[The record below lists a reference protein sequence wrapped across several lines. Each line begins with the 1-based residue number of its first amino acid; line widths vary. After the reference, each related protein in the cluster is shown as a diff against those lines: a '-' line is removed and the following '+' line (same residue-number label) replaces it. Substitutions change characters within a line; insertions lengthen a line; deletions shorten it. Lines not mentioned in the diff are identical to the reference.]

1 VLPGPSLLRFLPP
14 RTQLRRVPLF
24 TPTAFATVADE
35 GCHTLAG
42 AVLRVLAPLDGSGC
56 VRGTH
61 GPLRGPPL
69 SVTPRRFAAF
79 FHAARVPRSRPP
91 ELSLPGEPHPLS
103 RAVASLRVR
112 GRPPP
117 TRRTR
122 DLRARFPHSA
132 GPVAARGPEAPGRL
146 RGRESAFPRSLRS
159 DKSELFRLRPPDQ
172 SLARRDSPVDA
183 AVTPAAKLCSPRE
196 SVPATPHPGRVKNE
210 GPVLSWALSS
220 PEPAPER
227 SWVRSLACD
236 PGQAEPGHRTA
247 PEARPSRSRG
257 ETRASTPGPRSR
269 DPPAR
274 WLRNH
279 RDHRQAATRRSPR
292 SRRVEPLVASRTH
305 HPGRGSSCD
314 VRPAPPFGGAPC
326 LPRPRPPPP
335 ARGDGDWTSETHW
348 KDRAGGPPSREGD
361 QLS

>member
-24 TPTAFATVADE
+24 TPTARAARVDE

-42 AVLRVLAPLDGSGC
+42 AVHRVLAPLDGSGC

-79 FHAARVPRSRPP
+79 FHAARVPRSRPT

-122 DLRARFPHSA
+122 ELRGRFPHPA

-159 DKSELFRLRPPDQ
+159 DKSELFRLRPPDR

-183 AVTPAAKLCSPRE
+183 AVTPAAKLYSPRE
-196 SVPATPHPGRVKNE
+196 SVPTAPHPGRVRNDE
-210 GPVLSWALSS
+210 PVLSWALVLS
-220 PEPAPER
+220 
-227 SWVRSLACD
+227 
-236 PGQAEPGHRTA
+236 
-247 PEARPSRSRG
+247 
-257 ETRASTPGPRSR
+257 RASSRTILGSVSRVRPGP
-269 DPPAR
+269 
-274 WLRNH
+274 
-279 RDHRQAATRRSPR
+279 
-292 SRRVEPLVASRTH
+292 
-305 HPGRGSSCD
+305 G
-314 VRPAPPFGGAPC
+314 
-326 LPRPRPPPP
+326 
-335 ARGDGDWTSETHW
+335 
-348 KDRAGGPPSREGD
+348 
-361 QLS
+361 